1 MAMSRETAVEAATTA
16 TGTARSQWSAAVRSA
31 AVAEVAATEPDATPG
46 SFASCVYD
54 AEACPDKLLA
64 SEFSEVKRLGA
75 LGDGSSKSGDGAAAR
90 AHWEEALQVYAGR
103 QGCGAQRAI
112 QSRLYSRQAAA
123 ALEMAE
129 WQSARA
135 YASQALGADETNTRA
150 RLRRVRALLEL
161 DGDDVLDQ
169 VSEDVVRIK
178 IDGETLGCDTV
189 CRLRALIAAAER

>member
-1 MAMSRETAVEAATTA
+1 MEWDLPLRMVGMSTPAPTKL
-16 TGTARSQWSAAVRSA
+16 
-31 AVAEVAATEPDATPG
+31 DATPG
-46 SFASCVYD
+46 SCNCIHN

-64 SEFSEVKRLGA
+64 SEFGEVKRLGA